1 MFFRRTASSAARAGR
16 YEMLSRDH
24 CHLCDQM
31 AVVLDEVLP
40 AMKIGWT
47 RVAIDDHPRLVERFN
62 DVVPVLLRDG
72 EPVAKIRLDRRQL
85 ERIVRRRR

>member
-1 MFFRRTASSAARAGR
+1 
-16 YEMLSRDH
+16 MLSRDD
-24 CHLCDQM
+24 CCLCTEM

-40 AMKIGWT
+40 ALKVTWT
-47 RVAIDDHPRLVERFN
+47 RVAIDDHPGLVERYN

-72 EPVAKIRLDRRQL
+72 KPVAKTRIDRRQL